1 MADIPS
7 TRGQKEVID
16 GKTVDMHGVH
26 INDNFLEAA
35 LLKAGKGESVS
46 SDEDAEGVEDVKD
59 HDITEGEVEK
69 DNEFV
74 IDKNGCHLDKD
85 SLLSRITSF
94 ASVPQMKMSASKD
107 KTAKTAKVD
116 FGIYNPILEELVK
129 IPLSE
134 ETYETDMETLRGA
147 IRTAAKELKVR
158 RIVANTKAIAKN
170 AQNFYQSEEGMRVVF
185 SILGNKFSM
194 SVKGELTGMEAF
206 YIQVN
211 SDSLEGIVLQKSPNG
226 DFADATES
234 FDIQI
239 KKVN

>member
-7 TRGQKEVID
+7 TRGQKEIID

-26 INDNFLEAA
+26 INDSFLEAA
-35 LLKAGKGESVS
+35 LLKAGKGEAVS
-46 SDEDAEGVEDVKD
+46 ADEGVED

-69 DNEFV
+69 DDEFV

-85 SLLSRITSF
+85 SLLSSISSF
-94 ASVPQMKMSASKD
+94 ASVPQMKMSVSKG
-107 KTAKTAKVD
+107 KATKAAKAD

-129 IPLSE
+129 IPLSQ
-134 ETYETDMETLRGA
+134 ETYEADMEILRGA

-194 SVKGELTGMEAF
+194 AVKGELTGMEAF

-211 SDSLEGIVLQKSPNG
+211 GDSLEGIVLQKSPDG
-226 DFADATES
+226 DFADATEN

>member
-1 MADIPS
+1 MADIPI
-7 TRGQKEVID
+7 TRGKKEIID
-16 GKTVDMHGVH
+16 GKTVDIQGVH
-26 INDNFLEAA
+26 ISDSLLEAA
-35 LLKAGKGESVS
+35 LLKVGKGEALA
-46 SDEDAEGVEDVKD
+46 SDEGDVED
-59 HDITEGEVEK
+59 HDIIEGDVEK
-69 DNEFV
+69 DGQFL

-85 SLLSRITSF
+85 SLLSSISSL
-94 ASVPQMKMSASKD
+94 ASVSQAKMSISKG
-107 KTAKTAKVD
+107 KTTKVAKAD

-129 IPLSE
+129 IPISE
-134 ETYETDMETLRGA
+134 ETYETDMEILRGA

-194 SVKGELTGMEAF
+194 AVKGELTGMEAF

-211 SDSLEGIVLQKSPNG
+211 GDSLEGIVLRKSSNG
-226 DFADATES
+226 DFSDATES

>member
-7 TRGQKEVID
+7 TRGHKEVID

-26 INDNFLEAA
+26 INDSFLEAA
-35 LLKAGKGESVS
+35 LLKAGKGEAVN
-46 SDEDAEGVEDVKD
+46 SDNDVED

-69 DNEFV
+69 DGEFV

-85 SLLSRITSF
+85 SLLSSISSF
-94 ASVPQMKMSASKD
+94 ASVPQMKMSASKG
-107 KTAKTAKVD
+107 KTTKAAKAD

-134 ETYETDMETLRGA
+134 ETYETDMEILRGA

-194 SVKGELTGMEAF
+194 AVKGELTGMEAF

-211 SDSLEGIVLQKSPNG
+211 GDSLEGIVLQKSPDG
-226 DFADATES
+226 DFADATGN

>member
-26 INDNFLEAA
+26 INDSFLEAA
-35 LLKAGKGESVS
+35 LLKAGKGEAVS
-46 SDEDAEGVEDVKD
+46 DEGVED

-69 DNEFV
+69 DDEFV

-85 SLLSRITSF
+85 SLLSTINSF
-94 ASVPQMKMSASKD
+94 ASVPQMKMSASKW
-107 KTAKTAKVD
+107 KGKAAKTAKAD

-134 ETYETDMETLRGA
+134 ETYEADMEILRGA

-194 SVKGELTGMEAF
+194 AVKGELTGMEAF

-211 SDSLEGIVLQKSPNG
+211 GDSLEGIVLQKSPNG
-226 DFADATES
+226 DFADATEN